1 MENALHVSIETV
13 INVKEFNALQNELSK
28 MVDFSVVTV
37 DANGVPIGSL
47 SNFTTFCQLIRSS
60 PLGRQGCIDCD
71 RIASLKAL
79 RVGKPLL
86 YECHCGLKD
95 CTAPIVVDGVYIG
108 SVLGG
113 QVFVREEDRSKV
125 KLAQLAKKFNLPLAD
140 LQRTVQEIKLV
151 SEDYLHRCLRFY
163 AFLSNYLAESGIKKL
178 IQEKLT
184 RETRERLQLQKI
196 AKEQELRRIQ
206 AQMNPHFLFNALNSI
221 ARLAILE
228 TAPQTE
234 ALIYDL
240 SNYLRYSIKNN
251 ETTPKLSVELDSLQH
266 YLSIQQTRFGDRMSF
281 VVDIDPELLDWR
293 IPSMT
298 LQPIVENAIIHGLE
312 DLKDGGTVKIYGTKI
327 AGGNEMLLSVYD
339 NGVGFPPDLIDLF
352 NRKKE
357 MMPSRLG
364 LGLRNTD
371 DRIRRLYGEN
381 YGLTIESQPMGFT
394 CVSIRLPK
402 Q

>member
-1 MENALHVSIETV
+1 
-13 INVKEFNALQNELSK
+13 
-28 MVDFSVVTV
+28 
-37 DANGVPIGSL
+37 
-47 SNFTTFCQLIRSS
+47 
-60 PLGRQGCIDCD
+60 
-71 RIASLKAL
+71 
-79 RVGKPLL
+79 
-86 YECHCGLKD
+86 
-95 CTAPIVVDGVYIG
+95 
-108 SVLGG
+108 
-113 QVFVREEDRSKV
+113 
-125 KLAQLAKKFNLPLAD
+125 
-140 LQRTVQEIKLV
+140 
-151 SEDYLHRCLRFY
+151 
-163 AFLSNYLAESGIKKL
+163 
-178 IQEKLT
+178 
-184 RETRERLQLQKI
+184 
-196 AKEQELRRIQ
+196 
-206 AQMNPHFLFNALNSI
+206 MNPHFLFNALNSI

-339 NGVGFPPDLIDLF
+339 NGVGFPPDLLDLF

-357 MMPSRLG
+357 MIPSRLG